1 MSENTKPKGFEDLKP
16 TELYRSAIEDFAVP
30 VEEAD
35 KNKKKVLLAALVESG
50 VTWAD
55 YLAQHPEVAPT
66 QEEVAA
72 ERVKEKA
79 RAGATITSADV
90 AGDVSGSLSV
100 EPVVE
105 EEVVIRTAEKPK
117 PQVREKFL
125 IKMVRDNPVFEVRGV
140 RFTQS
145 HPYALVPEGMADYL
159 LTREDG
165 FRMAT
170 PGELREF
177 YG

>member
-1 MSENTKPKGFEDLKP
+1 MSDESKPKGFEDLKP

-55 YLAQHPEVAPT
+55 YVAQHPEVAPEPAVVT
-66 QEEVAA
+66 TTDMG
-72 ERVKEKA
+72 A
-79 RAGATITSADV
+79 RTDA
-90 AGDVSGSLSV
+90 LSV

-105 EEVVIRTAEKPK
+105 EEVVIRTAEAPK

-125 IKMVRDNPVFEVRGV
+125 IKMVRDNAVYEVKGV
-140 RFTQS
+140 RFTAQ
-145 HPYALVPEGMADYL
+145 HPYALVPEGMANYL
-159 LTREDG
+159 LEREDG

-170 PGELREF
+170 PSELREF

>member
-1 MSENTKPKGFEDLKP
+1 MSTDTKPKGFEDLKP
-16 TELYRSAIEDFAVP
+16 TELYRSAVEDFAVP
-30 VEEAD
+30 IEEAD

-55 YLAQHPEVAPT
+55 YVAQHPEVAPEPAVVT
-66 QEEVAA
+66 TADMG
-72 ERVKEKA
+72 A
-79 RAGATITSADV
+79 RTDA
-90 AGDVSGSLSV
+90 LSV

-117 PQVREKFL
+117 PQVAEKFL
-125 IKMVRDNPVFEVRGV
+125 VKMVRDNPVFEVRGV
-140 RFTQS
+140 RFTSQ
-145 HPYALVPEGMADYL
+145 HPYALVAEPMANHL
-159 LTREDG
+159 LEKEEG

-170 PGELREF
+170 PSELREF